1 MHSKIFLLAI
11 PKPVIEIA
19 KELVK
24 NNHAAYLVGGGL
36 RDLLLGFPVKD
47 WDIATSAKPLEIT
60 KAFPDSF
67 YNNKFGTV
75 GVKVDLDSAKSNVV
89 EITTFRKESQ
99 YSDARHPD
107 KIIFAK
113 SVTEDLKRRDFTVN
127 ALALNLR
134 AYLDVKTRKI
144 LEEFLKRVSRSEEII
159 SFEKTIIPGND
170 NLGPGI
176 QGEKDVL
183 VWIKEMPFLGFGK
196 YPDYPVPRVEIPTK
210 VAESLKDI
218 IIDNFSGL
226 EDLSGNLIRAV
237 GDPRKRF
244 QEDALRLIRA
254 VRFSVELGFKIEK
267 KTAEAIKQN
276 SQLLGRISK
285 ERIRD
290 EFSRIILSNW
300 PAEGVAM
307 LHQLGLLREVV
318 PTLTEGVGV
327 GQNWHHIYPVFE
339 HALLALKFCFSEE
352 LEIRLAALLHDVAK
366 PRVKGVGKTGQ
377 ATFYNH
383 EVVGERITRQTLSRL
398 CFSSTV
404 VDETSQLVRYH
415 MFNYDPALHNESTVR
430 RLLHRVG
437 GIGRMK
443 KLLILRI
450 ADRLGSGCKK
460 GEVYKLRKLKYLI
473 DKVSRDPIS
482 LKQLKVNGKD
492 IMAKLNIKPSPQ
504 IGWLLEIMLAEI
516 IRNPKENQE
525 ARLLKLAETL
535 WLMEKQKP
543 GTLATR
549 QAKAKE
555 FLEGKIR
562 EEDIEI
568 QEKYR
573 VREK

>member
-1 MHSKIFLLAI
+1 MQSKKFLLAV
-11 PKPVIEIA
+11 PKPVLEIA
-19 KELVK
+19 KKLVK
-24 NNHAAYLVGGGL
+24 NNHSAYLVGGGL

-47 WDIATSAKPLEIT
+47 WDIATSAKPPQII
-60 KAFPDSF
+60 KIFPQSF

-75 GVKVDLDSAKSNVV
+75 GVKVDLESVKSKIV

-107 KIIFAK
+107 KIVFAK
-113 SVTEDLKRRDFTVN
+113 DIISDLKRRDFTVN
-127 ALALNLR
+127 ALALDLKS
-134 AYLDVKTRKI
+134 YLDAKTRKL
-144 LEEFLKRVSRSEEII
+144 LEESLKRVSRSKEII
-159 SFEKTIIPGND
+159 SFEKTITPGNV

-176 QGEKDVL
+176 QGEKEVL
-183 VWIKEMPFLGFGK
+183 VWIKEMPYLGFGK
-196 YPDYPVPRVEIPTK
+196 YPDYPVPRVEIPAE

-218 IIDNFSGL
+218 IIDKFSGL

-237 GDPRKRF
+237 GDPQKRF

-254 VRFSVELGFKIEK
+254 VRFSVELGFKIEN
-267 KTAEAIKQN
+267 KTAKAIKQN
-276 SQLLGRISK
+276 AKLLGRISK

-307 LHQLGLLREVV
+307 LHQLGLLGEIV
-318 PTLTEGVGV
+318 PVLTEGVGV
-327 GQNWHHIYPVFE
+327 GQNWHHVYPVFE
-339 HALLALKFCFSEE
+339 HALLSLKFCFSDE

-383 EVVGERITRQTLSRL
+383 EVVGEKITRQMLSRL
-398 CFSSTV
+398 CFPGAV
-404 VDETSQLVRYH
+404 VGETSKLVRYH
-415 MFNYDPALHNESTVR
+415 MFNYDPALHTESTVR

-437 GIGRMK
+437 GTERMK
-443 KLLILRI
+443 KLLVLRI

-492 IMAKLNIKPSPQ
+492 LIKKLNLKPSPQ
-504 IGWLLEIMLAEI
+504 IGILLEIMLAEI
-516 IRNPKENQE
+516 IANPKENQK
-525 ARLLKLAETL
+525 AKLLQLAETL
-535 WLMEKQKP
+535 WQAEKQKS
-543 GTLATR
+543 GTLAIR
-549 QAKAKE
+549 HRKAEE
-555 FLEGKIR
+555 FLEGKK
-562 EEDIEI
+562 EEADVTL
-568 QEKYR
+568 QSKYR
-573 VREK
+573 VS